1 MQDDTVRLL
10 NECHF
15 GARMAVTAIDT
26 VLQSVQDPEL
36 RGRLQCSRSDHEVLV
51 QETGRIL
58 EKSGRDARDPSP
70 MLRKMAQA
78 RTSVRMRLHPTD
90 STAAVLLKQWLPH
103 GHPAAGQ
110 AAQPPALRRR
120 PVPGRRPPPHRH
132 RGRSHGQYAPLPLS
146 RAGPAFPP
154 AAAAPL
160 HRLPPLPPFAARR
173 IWPRSG
179 LDFPTNP
186 VYNRGNNGSEESR
199 L

>member
-15 GARMAVTAIDT
+15 GAKMAVTAIDT

-70 MLRKMAQA
+70 MLRKMARA

-90 STAAVLLKQWLPH
+90 STAAVLLSNGCHMGTQLLAKRLN
-103 GHPAAGQ
+103 
-110 AAQPPALRRR
+110 
-120 PVPGRRPPPHRH
+120 
-132 RGRSHGQYAPLPLS
+132 
-146 RAGPAFPP
+146 
-154 AAAAPL
+154 
-160 HRLPPLPPFAARR
+160 RLPCADVQSRDAARR
-173 IWPRSG
+173 LIG
-179 LDFPTNP
+179 IEDALT
-186 VYNRGNNGSEESR
+186 GSMR
-199 L
+199 PYL